1 MPKQENE
8 SLSVQSDEMK
18 KRTAAFEDITTNDEP
33 KCYEQ
38 CVEAPEDAKTEAAEQ
53 ASGLNGPA
61 YQD

>member
-8 SLSVQSDEMK
+8 SLSVQSAEMK
-18 KRTAAFEDITTNDEP
+18 ARTSAFPDITTNDDP
-33 KCYEQ
+33 KCFKQ
-38 CVEAPEDAKTEAAEQ
+38 CVEAPESAEQ